1 MSTVHRAVQ
10 IAKIAHDGQLDR
22 AGRPYIFHPVRVMR
36 RVNSEFEKMA
46 ALLHDVVED
55 SNVTLDDLKRE
66 GFPPEVVAA
75 VAALTKLPGESR
87 LDATKRAAVDP
98 IARRVKLADNADNM
112 NIKRIPNPTA
122 KDYERLRE
130 YEQVRAILLA
140 AE

>member
-1 MSTVHRAVQ
+1 MSTLKRAVE
-10 IAKIAHDGQLDR
+10 IAHIAHEGQQDR

-87 LDATKRAAVDP
+87 LDAAKRAAVDP

-122 KDYERLRE
+122 KDFARLHE